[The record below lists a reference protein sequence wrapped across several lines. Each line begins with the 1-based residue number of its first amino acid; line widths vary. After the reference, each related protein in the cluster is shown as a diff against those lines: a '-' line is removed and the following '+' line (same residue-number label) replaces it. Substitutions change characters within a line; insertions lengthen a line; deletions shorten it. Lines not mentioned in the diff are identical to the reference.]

1 MAVILIPLKLLWKV
15 QINIRQKLALL
26 AIFFLTA
33 VTMVFSLVRV
43 VVGLKGPREDDV
55 WLFFCAIIE
64 LTIGNTLS
72 LHHLSGSRANITPKL
87 L

>member
-1 MAVILIPLKLLWKV
+1 MIPLKLLWKV

-43 VVGLKGPREDDV
+43 VVGLKGRREDDV
-55 WLFFCAIIE
+55 WLFFCATIE

-72 LHHLSGSRANITPKL
+72 LHYLSASHANITPKL